1 MFPDFHYLFK
11 GLFGLD
17 IEGLAVIKTFGF
29 FVALAFLAGGWV
41 LYLELRRKKEEGL
54 FEPEIVTEVKGKPAT
69 TSEIAWMTV
78 LGFIIGFKLVGLFLN
93 AGAAS
98 QDPLG
103 FIFSA
108 QGNWPA
114 GLLLGGLMGYLRYS
128 EKKKNRLAAPKTVK
142 LAVYPHQRVTD
153 ILFTA
158 AIAGFVGAK
167 LFNAF
172 ETWDDFVRDPIGNL
186 LSASGLTFYGGLI
199 LATIALYV
207 YARKKKFSFAQLCDA
222 AAPALILAYGI
233 GRLGCQFSG
242 DGDWGI
248 YNSAYVTQADGSLAK
263 GPVENYQAL
272 VKEAPHLF
280 IDRNENQLIPD
291 KYAPAPSWLPDW
303 LYAQNFKHNV
313 NNEGIPLAN
322 ESGTYNHVLPA
333 GVFPTSLYEAVIC
346 VGLFLVLWAARK
358 RLKYP
363 LQLFGLYLIFNGL
376 ERFLIEKVRVNYKY
390 DWGFIHPT
398 QAEIIS
404 FCLIAAG
411 LVLLFRKR
419 RKVTPQTTS

>member
-11 GLFGLD
+11 GLFGID

-29 FVALAFLAGGWV
+29 FVALGFFVGGWV
-41 LYLELRRKKEEGL
+41 LYLELKRKKEAGL
-54 FEPEIVTEVKGKPAT
+54 FEPEIVTEVRGKPAS
-69 TSEIAWMTV
+69 TSEILWMAV
-78 LGFIIGFKLVGLFLN
+78 LGFVIGFKLVGLFFN
-93 AGAAS
+93 AGIAA

-103 FIFSA
+103 FIFSG

-114 GLLLGGLMGYLRYS
+114 GLILGGLMGYLRYS
-128 EKKKNRLAAPKTVK
+128 DKKKHQLPTPKTVK
-142 LAVYPHQRVTD
+142 TTVYPHQRVTD
-153 ILFTA
+153 LLFAA

-172 ETWDDFVRDPIGNL
+172 ETWEDFIRNPIASL
-186 LSASGLTFYGGLI
+186 LSPSGLTFYGGLI
-199 LATIALYV
+199 LATITLYV
-207 YARKKKFSFAQLCDA
+207 YARKKGFSFAHLCDA

-248 YNSAYVTQADGSLAK
+248 FNSAYITQADGKL
-263 GPVENYQAL
+263 VEQPLGAYQAL
-272 VKEAPHLF
+272 VKETPHLF
-280 IDRNENQLIPD
+280 IDRNENQLIPE

-313 NNEGIPLAN
+313 NNEGIPIAN
-322 ESGTYNHVLPA
+322 DSGAYNHVLPA

-346 VGLFLVLWAARK
+346 GFLFLILWGLRR

-376 ERFLIEKVRVNYKY
+376 ERFLIEKIRVNYKY

-404 FCLIAAG
+404 FCLAAAG
-411 LVLLFRKR
+411 LYLLFRKR
-419 RKVTPQTTS
+419 KKTVLP